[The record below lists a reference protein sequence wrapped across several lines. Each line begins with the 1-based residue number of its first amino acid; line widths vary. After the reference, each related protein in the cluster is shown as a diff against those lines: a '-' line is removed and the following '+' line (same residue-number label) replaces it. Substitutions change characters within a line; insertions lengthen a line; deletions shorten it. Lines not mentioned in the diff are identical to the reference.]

1 LSQTEGVRQAA
12 QRFSTP
18 VKLLLIDGHYYVY
31 RSFFAIRELSN
42 SRGEPT
48 NAIYG
53 FVKTVR
59 RMVKDLAPD
68 LGAVVWDMGM
78 PQRRVALQPAY
89 KQQRV
94 EMPDL
99 MRPQLTF
106 IQNLVP
112 MLGFASLWLPD
123 TEADDL
129 MASYAVAARAR
140 GDDVVLATNDKDL
153 FQLVNGNVKVYSTNK
168 ADLAAPSDAFALL
181 GIDAVRKKWGV
192 EPGQI
197 GDVLSLIGD
206 SVDNIPGV
214 DGLGPK
220 GAANLLAM
228 HGSLDALLA
237 DLEAVKNERVRE
249 KLKAARAQIEQNR
262 EMVRLDL
269 DLPLPEPLDALSIR
283 PRWPELIAELEKC
296 EFKSLLAEVRAEA
309 AGAGAATAPPA
320 PAVSPAPPAAPAS
333 PKPSTAHSQGELF

>member
-1 LSQTEGVRQAA
+1 M
-12 QRFSTP
+12 
-18 VKLLLIDGHYYVY
+18 KLLLIDGHYYVY

-89 KQQRV
+89 KEQRA
-94 EMPDL
+94 EMPEL

-106 IQNLVP
+106 IQDLCP
-112 MLGFASLWLPD
+112 LLGFASTWLPD

-129 MASYAVAARAR
+129 MATYTVAARAR
-140 GDDVVLATNDKDL
+140 GDEVVLATNDKDL
-153 FQLVNGNVKVYSTNK
+153 FQLVDEKVRVYSTNK
-168 ADLAAPSDAFALL
+168 TDLAAPSDAFALL
-181 GIDAVRKKWGV
+181 GVDAVRKKWAV
-192 EPGQI
+192 EPPQI
-197 GDVLSLIGD
+197 AAILALIGD
-206 SVDNIPGV
+206 TADNIPGV
-214 DGLGPK
+214 EGIGPK
-220 GAANLLAM
+220 GAAALLAA

-237 DLEAVKNERVRE
+237 DLDAVKNERIRE

-269 DLPLPEPLDALSIR
+269 DLPLPQPLDALGIR
-283 PRWPELIAELEKC
+283 PQWPELIAQLEKC

-309 AGAGAATAPPA
+309 AAANAS
-320 PAVSPAPPAAPAS
+320 AVSQA
-333 PKPSTAHSQGELF
+333 QGELF

>member
-1 LSQTEGVRQAA
+1 
-12 QRFSTP
+12 
-18 VKLLLIDGHYYVY
+18 VKLLLVDGHYYVY

-53 FVKTVR
+53 FVKTLR

-68 LGAVVWDMGM
+68 LGAVMWDMGM

-89 KQQRV
+89 KQQRA

-112 MLGFASLWLPD
+112 LMGFASLWLPD

-129 MASYAVAARAR
+129 MGCYAMTACAR

-168 ADLAAPSDAFALL
+168 ADLSAPSDAFALL

-197 GDVLSLIGD
+197 GDVLALIGD

-214 DGLGPK
+214 EGVGPK
-220 GAANLLAM
+220 GAATLLTT

-237 DLEAVKNERVRE
+237 DIDAVKNERVRE
-249 KLKAARAQIEQNR
+249 KLKAARAQIKQNR

-269 DLPLPEPLDALSIR
+269 DLPLPQPLESLTIR

-309 AGAGAATAPPA
+309 ATAG
-320 PAVSPAPPAAPAS
+320 PPAAGPHA
-333 PKPSTAHSQGELF
+333 QGELF

>member
-1 LSQTEGVRQAA
+1 M
-12 QRFSTP
+12 
-18 VKLLLIDGHYYVY
+18 KLLLIDGHYYVY

-53 FVKTVR
+53 FIKTVR

-68 LGAVVWDMGM
+68 LAAVMWDMGM

-89 KQQRV
+89 KQQRA

-106 IQNLVP
+106 IQKLVP
-112 MLGFASLWLPD
+112 LMGFASIGVED

-129 MASYAVAARAR
+129 MGTYAVAARAR

-153 FQLVNGNVKVYSTNK
+153 FQLVNDHVKVYSTNK
-168 ADLAAPSDAFALL
+168 ADLAAPSDTFALL
-181 GIDAVRKKWGV
+181 GAEAVRKKWGV
-192 EPGQI
+192 EPQQI
-197 GDVLSLIGD
+197 GDVLALIGD
-206 SVDNIPGV
+206 TVDNIPGV
-214 DGLGPK
+214 DGVGGK
-220 GAANLLAM
+220 TAATLLNT

-237 DLEAVKNERVRE
+237 NLDAVKNERMRE

-269 DLPLPEPLDALSIR
+269 DLPLPKALDDLGIR
-283 PRWPELIAELEKC
+283 PQWPELVAELEKC
-296 EFKSLLAEVRAEA
+296 EFKSLLAEVRADAAIA
-309 AGAGAATAPPA
+309 AGPSAPA
-320 PAVSPAPPAAPAS
+320 P
-333 PKPSTAHSQGELF
+333 SQAELF

>member
-1 LSQTEGVRQAA
+1 
-12 QRFSTP
+12 

-89 KQQRV
+89 KQQRA

-112 MLGFASLWLPD
+112 FLGFASLWLPD

-129 MASYAVAARAR
+129 MASYSVAARAR
-140 GDDVVLATNDKDL
+140 GDEVVLATNDKDL
-153 FQLVNGNVKVYSTNK
+153 FQLVDDKVKVYSTNK

-181 GIDAVRKKWGV
+181 GAEAVRKKWAV
-192 EPGQI
+192 EPPQI
-197 GDVLSLIGD
+197 GDVLALIGD

-214 DGLGPK
+214 DGVGPK
-220 GAANLLAM
+220 GAASLLTA

-237 DLEAVKNERVRE
+237 NLEAVKNERIRE
-249 KLKAARAQIEQNR
+249 KLKASRAQIEQNR

-269 DLPLPEPLDALSIR
+269 DLPLPRPLGALAIR
-283 PRWPELIAELEKC
+283 PHWPELVAELEKC
-296 EFKSLLAEVRAEA
+296 EFKSLLAEVRTDAAA
-309 AGAGAATAPPA
+309 AGAPTLPSDQVAANTP
-320 PAVSPAPPAAPAS
+320 VKGPAS
-333 PKPSTAHSQGELF
+333 EGATQGELF

>member
-1 LSQTEGVRQAA
+1 M
-12 QRFSTP
+12 
-18 VKLLLIDGHYYVY
+18 KLLLIDGHYYVY

-53 FVKTVR
+53 FIKTVR

-68 LGAVVWDMGM
+68 YAAVIWDEGL
-78 PQRRVALQPAY
+78 PKRRVELQPAY
-89 KQQRV
+89 KQQRS

-99 MRPQLTF
+99 MKPQLTF
-106 IQNLVP
+106 IQKIVP
-112 MLGFASLWLPD
+112 LLGFASLALPD

-140 GDDVVLATNDKDL
+140 GDEVVLATNDKDL
-153 FQLVNGNVKVYSTNK
+153 FQLVDDRVKVYSTNK

-181 GIDAVRKKWGV
+181 GAEAVRKKWNV
-192 EPGQI
+192 TPPQI
-197 GDVLSLIGD
+197 GEVLALIGD

-214 DGLGPK
+214 DGIGAK
-220 GAANLLAM
+220 GAAALLAA

-237 DLEAVKNERVRE
+237 NLDAVKSERIRE
-249 KLKAARAQIEQNR
+249 KLKASRALIEQNR

-269 DLPLPEPLDALSIR
+269 DLPLPRPLDALAIQ
-283 PRWPELIAELEKC
+283 PRYAELIPELEWC
-296 EFKSLLAEVRAEA
+296 EFKSLFAEIRSEA
-309 AGAGAATAPPA
+309 ATQA
-320 PAVSPAPPAAPAS
+320 PAAS
-333 PKPSTAHSQGELF
+333 ARPLTQGDLFG